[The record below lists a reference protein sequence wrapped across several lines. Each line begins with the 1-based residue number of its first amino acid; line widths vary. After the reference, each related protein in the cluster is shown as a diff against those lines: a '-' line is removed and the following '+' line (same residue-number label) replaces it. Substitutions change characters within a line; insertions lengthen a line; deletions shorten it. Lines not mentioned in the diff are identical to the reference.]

1 VFGDDRGLLISSPL
15 FDRTDYPTLTESTY
29 LNQASLGLI
38 GGPAVDAMHRFID
51 GVGRHG
57 NVYMSDEDE
66 VAFLDALR
74 QRAARLFHTET
85 EQIAIL
91 SSASELLGQLPF
103 MLPPP
108 LEAKVVV
115 VATDFPAVTRPWLRL
130 VEHGGCRLEFVD
142 DNPTSDLTSDLIA
155 RIDEHTSVVAV
166 SSVQYAT
173 GTVIDVPRLRVA
185 TAEVGARLVIDAT
198 QGAGATETN
207 TGDWRA
213 DVVVSSGYKWLGGH
227 GGVAIGVLT
236 PAILEQ
242 TPPLPGWMG
251 APDPFEFDATRML
264 FATDARRYTQSTMS
278 YVSVVG
284 LATAMDQLLTT
295 GIERIEHHAARL
307 AHVLIGAVEPHG
319 WHPFRRLD
327 DHAASSHIIS
337 LGRQGDGLVE
347 TLDRLRAMGIM
358 CSTRAGRLR
367 VSLAPYNDEDD
378 IAALVDALV

>member
-1 VFGDDRGLLISSPL
+1 M
-15 FDRTDYPTLTESTY
+15 TESTY

-38 GGPAVDAMHRFID
+38 GRPAVDAMHQFLD

-74 QRAARLFHTET
+74 HRAARLMQTENR
-85 EQIAIL
+85 QIAIM

-108 LEAKVVV
+108 SGAKVVV
-115 VATDFPAVTRPWLRL
+115 VATDFPAITRPWLRL
-130 VEHGGCRLEFVD
+130 CERGGCRLEFVD
-142 DNPTSDLTSDLIA
+142 DNSASDLTTGLIA
-155 RIDEHTSVVAV
+155 RIDERTSLVAV

-173 GTVIDVPRLRVA
+173 GSVIDVPRLRAA

-207 TGDWRA
+207 TGVWCA
-213 DVVVSSGYKWLGGH
+213 DVVVASGYKWLGGH
-227 GGVAIGVLT
+227 GGVAIGALA
-236 PAILEQ
+236 PAILDLI
-242 TPPLPGWMG
+242 PPLPGWMG

-264 FATDARRYTQSTMS
+264 FANDARRYTQSTMS

-284 LATAMDQLLTT
+284 LTTAMDQLLAT
-295 GIERIEHHAARL
+295 GMEKMEHHAAGL
-307 AHVLIGAVEPHG
+307 AHLLVGAVEPHG
-319 WHPFRRLD
+319 WRPFRHLD
-327 DHAASSHIIS
+327 DPAASPHIIA
-337 LGRQGDGLVE
+337 LERQGAGLAG
-347 TLDRLRAMGIM
+347 TLDRLRAGGIV
-358 CSTRAGRLR
+358 CSSRAGRLR

-378 IAALVDALV
+378 IAALVEALA

>member
-1 VFGDDRGLLISSPL
+1 
-15 FDRTDYPTLTESTY
+15 
-29 LNQASLGLI
+29 
-38 GGPAVDAMHRFID
+38 MHRFID

-185 TAEVGARLVIDAT
+185 TAEVGARLVIDHRCD
-198 QGAGATETN
+198 AGRRCNRDQHRRLARRCRGIQRIQVARWSRRGCNRRAHTRDTRTDPTAARMDGRSGPIRVRRHANAVRHRCPPVYAIDNVVCFGCRPRHGHGSAIDYRNRE
-207 TGDWRA
+207 DRASRCAACPRA
-213 DVVVSSGYKWLGGH
+213 DRRCRTPWL
-227 GGVAIGVLT
+227 ASF
-236 PAILEQ
+236 
-242 TPPLPGWMG
+242 PPP
-251 APDPFEFDATRML
+251 R
-264 FATDARRYTQSTMS
+264 
-278 YVSVVG
+278 
-284 LATAMDQLLTT
+284 
-295 GIERIEHHAARL
+295 
-307 AHVLIGAVEPHG
+307 
-319 WHPFRRLD
+319 
-327 DHAASSHIIS
+327 
-337 LGRQGDGLVE
+337 
-347 TLDRLRAMGIM
+347 
-358 CSTRAGRLR
+358 
-367 VSLAPYNDEDD
+367 
-378 IAALVDALV
+378 